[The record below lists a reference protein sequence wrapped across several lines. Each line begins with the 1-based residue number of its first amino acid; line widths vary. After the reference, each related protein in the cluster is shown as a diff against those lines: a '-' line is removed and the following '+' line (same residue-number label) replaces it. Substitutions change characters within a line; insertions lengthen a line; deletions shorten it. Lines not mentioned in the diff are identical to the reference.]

1 MLTLLSTSLSP
12 GALICDVLVLVDFFQ
27 KIDIRIH
34 KGESLEVPATF
45 VMLLRIDQ
53 LLWSWGMHN
62 RQATWCTNRST
73 RVQIPQK
80 PGKADIL
87 TLSVIPVLSMEKCRA
102 EMRISESPGPARLA
116 YAMTDSRRP
125 YLR

>member
-45 VMLLRIDQ
+45 VMLLYIDQ
-53 LLWSWGMHN
+53 LLWSWGMHK
-62 RQATWCTNRST
+62 RQATWCTSRST
-73 RVQIPQK
+73 GVQIPQK
-80 PGKADIL
+80 PGKADVL
-87 TLSVIPVLSMEKCRA
+87 TPPVIPVLSWRMWGRDENLGDER
-102 EMRISESPGPARLA
+102 
-116 YAMTDSRRP
+116 
-125 YLR
+125 